1 MKAAFLTRR
10 PKSVAKRW
18 LSLASLAAILCL
30 TYGCDSVTYA
40 WEPAGHR
47 LSNNWAIE
55 TLPPEIRGFF
65 EANRQFLID
74 HANDPDQWM
83 AKDRYERKRHY
94 IYLDKYGVFPYL
106 NLPHSFQRAVE
117 QNGSGRVN
125 RDGVLPWQIGEF
137 SLRLT
142 DAFRAQKWEEVKLN
156 AAALGH
162 YVADA
167 HNPLNTTE
175 NFDGQLSGQ
184 TGLASRFGGRLVDR
198 YMNFFIFRPDDA
210 TKIDDP
216 TEYAFQTVLEARTWV
231 EQIVLADRRSL
242 DGLAGY
248 NDDYFDQ
255 FYSQVGSIA
264 MRQLN
269 AAAHDVGSYWY
280 TAWLNSGRPA
290 LPAR

>member
-10 PKSVAKRW
+10 IRSMTKGW
-18 LSLASLAAILCL
+18 LLRAILAAMLCL
-30 TYGCDSVTYA
+30 ACCRASVTYA

-47 LSNNWAIE
+47 ISNSWAIE

-83 AKDRYERKRHY
+83 AKDRYELKRHY

-117 QNGSGRVN
+117 QYGSGRVN

-142 DAFRAQKWEEVKLN
+142 NAFRAQKWEEVKLN

-210 TKIDDP
+210 IKIEDP

-248 NDDYFDQ
+248 NDDYSDQ

-290 LPAR
+290 LPGR